1 MDDQITTAKTHSVKR
16 TCSATQKGQ
25 EIYNRIKNKVEEENQ
40 KKGSFIIPCVIL
52 YCNVSQNV
60 VHVSLHLR
68 IHSTPSFLQY
78 KTVEKRINKN
88 YTKGIQTKT
97 GITMTYIYA
106 YRCSFIVCCIDK
118 SWPDAASTWS
128 NKSQCYISSLTLE
141 RKVSE
146 NPVISQQATQNS
158 LLLRKPWVH
167 YHVYNDY
174 GTLSW
179 AS

>member
-118 SWPDAASTWS
+118 S
-128 NKSQCYISSLTLE
+128 
-141 RKVSE
+141 
-146 NPVISQQATQNS
+146 
-158 LLLRKPWVH
+158 
-167 YHVYNDY
+167 
-174 GTLSW
+174 
-179 AS
+179 